1 MGAYCLLK
9 VSPATSGNLELSR
22 ELEFIKMGMPGSDV
36 IYMDSSYNLFYPKGA
51 NQLFDIPEEVM
62 PVINQHWAQFPP
74 QHPLIPHIFGILFFF
89 LWMVNFVGNGLV
101 IFIFLK
107 TKSLRTPTNMFVVNL
122 ALSDCIMMSTM
133 GVPVTINAFTQR
145 YWMWGVFGCQ
155 LYAFVGAV
163 CGTCSILTMVVIGY
177 DRYNVIVK
185 GFNGVK
191 ITGGKAFVLLT
202 LIWGYSIVVSM
213 MPFFGWGGYM
223 AEGLLVTC
231 GYDYLSQD
239 MNRKSY
245 MMFAFGFN
253 YLAPITMICFFY
265 SKIVKAV
272 VMHEAALKA
281 QAKKMNVDS
290 LRSNTDD
297 NKDSAEVR
305 IAKVAITNVLLWLC
319 TWSPY
324 AIVNFIAV
332 FGNQALVTPLVSQ
345 IPSFAAKTASCL
357 NPLVYAISHPRYRE
371 ALSKEVPC
379 LGIKNERAAA
389 AAASGGTDSVQT
401 KA

>member
-122 ALSDCIMMSTM
+122 ALSDCVMMSTM
-133 GVPVTINAFTQR
+133 GLPVTINAFTQR

-163 CGTCSILTMVVIGY
+163 CGTCSILTMVV
-177 DRYNVIVK
+177 
-185 GFNGVK
+185 
-191 ITGGKAFVLLT
+191 
-202 LIWGYSIVVSM
+202 SM

-245 MMFAFGFN
+245 TMFAFGFN
-253 YLAPITMICFFY
+253 YLAPLIMISFF
-265 SKIVKAV
+265 STKIVKAV

-290 LRSNTDD
+290 LRSSNDD
-297 NKDSAEVR
+297 GKESAEVR
-305 IAKVAITNVLLWLC
+305 IAKVAITNVMLWVVI
-319 TWSPY
+319 WSPY
-324 AIVNFIAV
+324 AFVNLIAC
-332 FGNQALVTPLVSQ
+332 FGNQAIVTPLVSQ
-345 IPSFAAKTASCL
+345 IPSFIAKSASCL
-357 NPLVYAISHPRYRE
+357 NPVIYAISHPKYRE
-371 ALSKEVPC
+371 ALEKEVPC
-379 LGIKNERAAA
+379 LGIREER
-389 AAASGGTDSVQT
+389 
-401 KA
+401 

>member
-1 MGAYCLLK
+1 MGL
-9 VSPATSGNLELSR
+9 PTDE
-22 ELEFIKMGMPGSDV
+22 V
-36 IYMDSSYNLFYPKGA
+36 ILMDSSYNLFYPKGA
-51 NQLFDIPEEVM
+51 NQLFDIPDELS
-62 PVINQHWAQFPP
+62 PIISQHWAKYPP
-74 QHPLIPHIFGILFFF
+74 QHPLIHHSFGIIFFF
-89 LWMVNFVGNGLV
+89 LWIVNFVGNGLV
-101 IFIFLK
+101 IYIFLK

-122 ALSDCIMMSTM
+122 AISDLIMMLTM
-133 GVPVTINAFTQR
+133 GLPVTINAFTQR
-145 YWMWGVFGCQ
+145 YWMWGVLGCHI
-155 LYAFVGAV
+155 YAFCGAV
-163 CGTCSILTMVVIGY
+163 CGTCSILNMAIIGY

-191 ITGGKAFVLLT
+191 ITPGKAFILLL
-202 LIWGYSIVVSM
+202 LIWTYSVVISM

-231 GYDYLSQD
+231 GYDYLSQEW
-239 MNRKSY
+239 NRKSY
-245 MMFAFGFN
+245 MIFAFAFN
-253 YLAPITMICFFY
+253 FLCPITMICFFY

-389 AAASGGTDSVQT
+389 AAAGGGTDSVQT